1 MAKVTLSKARR
12 KVGGFSVWVSGML
25 TVTKQTQAALAEYLN
40 LSQSD
45 VSKRIH
51 GFVEWTLEEYFLVQE
66 FFNEE
71 FKHE

>member
-12 KVGGFSVWVSGML
+12 KVGGFSVRVSGML
-25 TVTKQTQAALAEYLN
+25 KTTMHNQTDLAEYLN
-40 LSQSD
+40 LSQPD

-51 GFVEWTLEEYFLVQE
+51 GTVEWTLEEYFQVQE

-71 FKHE
+71 FRHE

>member
-40 LSQSD
+40 LNQSD
-45 VSKRIH
+45 VNKRIH
-51 GFVEWTLEEYFLVQE
+51 GTVKWTLEEYFQVQE

>member
-51 GFVEWTLEEYFLVQE
+51 GIVEWTLEEYFLAQE
-66 FFNEE
+66 FFEEE
-71 FKHE
+71 FKG

>member
-51 GFVEWTLEEYFLVQE
+51 GIVEWTLEEYFQVQE

-71 FKHE
+71 FRHE

>member
-25 TVTKQTQAALAEYLN
+25 KMTKQNQTDLAEYLN
-40 LSQSD
+40 LSQPD

-51 GFVEWTLEEYFLVQE
+51 GTVEWTLEEYFQVQE

-71 FKHE
+71 FRHE

>member
-1 MAKVTLSKARR
+1 
-12 KVGGFSVWVSGML
+12 
-25 TVTKQTQAALAEYLN
+25 LAEYLN

-51 GFVEWTLEEYFLVQE
+51 GTVKWTLEEYFQVQE

-71 FKHE
+71 FKNE